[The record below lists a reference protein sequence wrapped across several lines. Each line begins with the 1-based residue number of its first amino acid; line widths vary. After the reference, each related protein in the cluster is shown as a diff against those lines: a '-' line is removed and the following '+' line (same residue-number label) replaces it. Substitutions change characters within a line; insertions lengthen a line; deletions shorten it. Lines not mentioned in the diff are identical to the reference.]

1 MPTHKGH
8 IAFPGGKKEKN
19 DTSIIHTA
27 VREATEELLISD
39 NLITPFGYIDSVDTV
54 EYKLE
59 VYPILCLLENKPKKF
74 NKDEVQKVLYASIDD
89 LKLEKN
95 WVYRGLY
102 PNDWIFHIDNE
113 ILWGA
118 TAKMI
123 RNILNLDLDFNQD
136 SELHP

>member
-1 MPTHKGH
+1 M
-8 IAFPGGKKEKN
+8 
-19 DTSIIHTA
+19 
-27 VREATEELLISD
+27 
-39 NLITPFGYIDSVDTV
+39 
-54 EYKLE
+54 
-59 VYPILCLLENKPKKF
+59 ENKPKKF

-102 PNDWIFHIDNE
+102 PNDWIFYIDNE

-123 RNILNLDLDFNQD
+123 RNILSLDLDFNQD